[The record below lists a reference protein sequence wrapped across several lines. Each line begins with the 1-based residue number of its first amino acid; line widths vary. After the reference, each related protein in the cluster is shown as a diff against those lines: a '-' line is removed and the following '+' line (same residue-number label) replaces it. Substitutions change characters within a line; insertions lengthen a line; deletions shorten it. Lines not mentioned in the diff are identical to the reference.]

1 MCFVHALVLQD
12 VVPSAMVDSF
22 TTAKYWLSF
31 DCQIPPQVL
40 QTPNRMSVS
49 CGLIQ
54 YSLKIDRFMDNL
66 VALVICEMAMQQ
78 LEIFGFLD
86 GMGMSRAFR
95 AGVDNNRRIKA
106 PTRQRRWQPLR
117 DLAGLE
123 ARTKT
128 VEQSMGPL
136 IDVPALVRIE
146 DEKWVF
152 ERIDQEVLHQ
162 LTHRL
167 VLHEEEGTRTI
178 GATLNLASAMHV
190 AKCMAEQEQKIVLI
204 RPM

>member
-1 MCFVHALVLQD
+1 MF
-12 VVPSAMVDSF
+12 
-22 TTAKYWLSF
+22 
-31 DCQIPPQVL
+31 
-40 QTPNRMSVS
+40 VS
-49 CGLIQ
+49 CGLMQ
-54 YSLKIDRFMDNL
+54 TTQENRCFTDNT
-66 VALVICEMAMQQ
+66 VALVICEMAMVQ
-78 LEIFGFLD
+78 LEISGFLD

-95 AGVDNNRRIKA
+95 AGVEKNRRIKA

-123 ARTKT
+123 ARSRT
-128 VEQSMGPL
+128 VEQTMGPL
-136 IDVPALVRIE
+136 VDVPALVRIE

-152 ERIDQEVLHQ
+152 ERIDENVLHQ

-178 GATLNLASAMHV
+178 GATINLASAMHV

>member
-1 MCFVHALVLQD
+1 MF
-12 VVPSAMVDSF
+12 
-22 TTAKYWLSF
+22 
-31 DCQIPPQVL
+31 
-40 QTPNRMSVS
+40 VS
-49 CGLIQ
+49 CGLMQ
-54 YSLKIDRFMDNL
+54 TTQENRCFTDNT
-66 VALVICEMAMQQ
+66 VALVICEMAMVQ
-78 LEIFGFLD
+78 LEISGFLD

-95 AGVDNNRRIKA
+95 AGVEKNRRIKA

-123 ARTKT
+123 ARSRT
-128 VEQSMGPL
+128 VGQTMGPL
-136 IDVPALVRIE
+136 VDVPALVRIE

-152 ERIDQEVLHQ
+152 ERIDEDVLHQ

-178 GATLNLASAMHV
+178 GATINLASAMHV

>member
-1 MCFVHALVLQD
+1 MLV
-12 VVPSAMVDSF
+12 P
-22 TTAKYWLSF
+22 
-31 DCQIPPQVL
+31 
-40 QTPNRMSVS
+40 

-54 YSLKIDRFMDNL
+54 YSTEIDRFMVKL
-66 VALVICEMAMQQ
+66 VALVICEMAMEQ

-95 AGVDNNRRIKA
+95 AGVEKNRRMKA

-136 IDVPALVRIE
+136 VDVPALVRIE
-146 DEKWVF
+146 DETWVF
-152 ERIDQEVLHQ
+152 ERIDEQVLHQ

-178 GATLNLASAMHV
+178 GATINLASAMQV

>member
-1 MCFVHALVLQD
+1 MLV
-12 VVPSAMVDSF
+12 
-22 TTAKYWLSF
+22 W
-31 DCQIPPQVL
+31 
-40 QTPNRMSVS
+40 R
-49 CGLIQ
+49 GLIQ
-54 YSLKIDRFMDNL
+54 YIPEIDRIIDNL
-66 VALVICEMAMQQ
+66 VALVICEVTMQR
-78 LEIFGFLD
+78 LEISGFLD

-95 AGVDNNRRIKA
+95 AGVEKNRRIKS

-136 IDVPALVRIE
+136 VDVPALVRIE

-152 ERIDQEVLHQ
+152 ERIDQDVLHQ

-178 GATLNLASAMHV
+178 GATINLASAMHV

>member
-1 MCFVHALVLQD
+1 MF
-12 VVPSAMVDSF
+12 
-22 TTAKYWLSF
+22 
-31 DCQIPPQVL
+31 
-40 QTPNRMSVS
+40 VS
-49 CGLIQ
+49 CGLMQ
-54 YSLKIDRFMDNL
+54 TTQENSCFTDNT
-66 VALVICEMAMQQ
+66 VALVICEMAMVQ
-78 LEIFGFLD
+78 LEISGFLD

-95 AGVDNNRRIKA
+95 AGVEKNRRIKA

-123 ARTKT
+123 ARSRN
-128 VEQSMGPL
+128 VEQTIGPFV
-136 IDVPALVRIE
+136 DVPALVRIE

-152 ERIDQEVLHQ
+152 ERIDENVLHQ

-178 GATLNLASAMHV
+178 GATINLASAMHV

>member
-1 MCFVHALVLQD
+1 MVLQD
-12 VVPSAMVDSF
+12 VVPSALVDPI
-22 TTAKYWLSF
+22 TVTQHRLSL
-31 DCQIPPQVL
+31 DSKIPSQIL
-40 QTPNRMSVS
+40 QTSNRMFVS
-49 CGLIQ
+49 CGLMQ
-54 YSLKIDRFMDNL
+54 PTQENRCFTDNT
-66 VALVICEMAMQQ
+66 VALVICEMAMVQ
-78 LEIFGFLD
+78 LEISGFLD

-95 AGVDNNRRIKA
+95 AGVEKNRRIKA

-123 ARTKT
+123 ARSRN
-128 VEQSMGPL
+128 VEQTMGPL
-136 IDVPALVRIE
+136 VDVPALVRIE

-152 ERIDQEVLHQ
+152 ERIDENVLHQ

-178 GATLNLASAMHV
+178 GATINLASAMHV

>member
-1 MCFVHALVLQD
+1 MESTKALGTTFCSTNACTRHNEFLQLNECRASHVEPD
-12 VVPSAMVDSF
+12 
-22 TTAKYWLSF
+22 K
-31 DCQIPPQVL
+31 Q
-40 QTPNRMSVS
+40 
-49 CGLIQ
+49 
-54 YSLKIDRFMDNL
+54 NL
-66 VALVICEMAMQQ
+66 H
-78 LEIFGFLD
+78 
-86 GMGMSRAFR
+86 R
-95 AGVDNNRRIKA
+95 AGVDKNRRIKA

-123 ARTKT
+123 ARSKT

-136 IDVPALVRIE
+136 VDVPALVRIE

-152 ERIDQEVLHQ
+152 ERIDEDVLHQ

-178 GATLNLASAMHV
+178 GATINLASAMQV

>member
-1 MCFVHALVLQD
+1 MFV
-12 VVPSAMVDSF
+12 P
-22 TTAKYWLSF
+22 
-31 DCQIPPQVL
+31 
-40 QTPNRMSVS
+40 

-54 YSLKIDRFMDNL
+54 YPFEIDRFMNNL

-95 AGVDNNRRIKA
+95 AGVEKRRKIK
-106 PTRQRRWQPLR
+106 TTVQQRSWQPLR

-123 ARTKT
+123 SRT
-128 VEQSMGPL
+128 QSIGTEMGPL
-136 IDVPALVRIE
+136 VDVPALVRIE
-146 DEKWVF
+146 NEKWVF
-152 ERIDQEVLHQ
+152 EQIDQEVLHH

-167 VLHEEEGTRTI
+167 ILHEEEGSRTI
-178 GATLNLASAMHV
+178 GATVSLASAMHV

>member
-1 MCFVHALVLQD
+1 MRLVHALVLQD
-12 VVPSAMVDSF
+12 VVPSVVVDSI
-22 TTAKYWLSF
+22 TTAQHWLSF
-31 DCQIPPQVL
+31 DCKIPSQVL
-40 QTPNRMSVS
+40 QTSNRMFVP

-54 YSLKIDRFMDNL
+54 YSFEIDRIVDNS

-95 AGVDNNRRIKA
+95 AGVEKNRRIKA

-123 ARTKT
+123 ARSRN
-128 VEQSMGPL
+128 VEQTMGPL
-136 IDVPALVRIE
+136 VDVPALVRIE

-152 ERIDQEVLHQ
+152 ERVDEDVLHQ

-178 GATLNLASAMHV
+178 GATINLASAMHV

>member
-1 MCFVHALVLQD
+1 
-12 VVPSAMVDSF
+12 
-22 TTAKYWLSF
+22 
-31 DCQIPPQVL
+31 
-40 QTPNRMSVS
+40 
-49 CGLIQ
+49 
-54 YSLKIDRFMDNL
+54 
-66 VALVICEMAMQQ
+66 
-78 LEIFGFLD
+78 
-86 GMGMSRAFR
+86 MSRAFR
-95 AGVDNNRRIKA
+95 AGVDNKRRIKA

-123 ARTKT
+123 ARSKT
-128 VEQSMGPL
+128 IEQSMGPL
-136 IDVPALVRIE
+136 VDVPALVRIE

-152 ERIDQEVLHQ
+152 ERIDENVLHQ

-178 GATLNLASAMHV
+178 GATINLASAMHV

>member
-1 MCFVHALVLQD
+1 MLV
-12 VVPSAMVDSF
+12 P
-22 TTAKYWLSF
+22 
-31 DCQIPPQVL
+31 
-40 QTPNRMSVS
+40 

-54 YSLKIDRFMDNL
+54 YSTEIDRFMVKL
-66 VALVICEMAMQQ
+66 VALVICEMAMEQ

-95 AGVDNNRRIKA
+95 AGVEKNRRIKA
-106 PTRQRRWQPLR
+106 PMRKRRWQPLR

-128 VEQSMGPL
+128 IEQSMGPL
-136 IDVPALVRIE
+136 VDVPALVRIE

-152 ERIDQEVLHQ
+152 ERIDEQVLHQ

-167 VLHEEEGTRTI
+167 VLHEEQGTRTI
-178 GATLNLASAMHV
+178 GATVNLASAMHV

>member
-1 MCFVHALVLQD
+1 MFV
-12 VVPSAMVDSF
+12 P
-22 TTAKYWLSF
+22 
-31 DCQIPPQVL
+31 
-40 QTPNRMSVS
+40 

-54 YSLKIDRFMDNL
+54 YSFEIDRIVDNS

-95 AGVDNNRRIKA
+95 AGVEKNRRIKA

-123 ARTKT
+123 ARSKT

-136 IDVPALVRIE
+136 VDVPALVRIE

-152 ERIDQEVLHQ
+152 ERIDENVLHQ

-167 VLHEEEGTRTI
+167 VLHEEEGDENHRCDHQSRI
-178 GATLNLASAMHV
+178 SNARRKMHG
-190 AKCMAEQEQKIVLI
+190 
-204 RPM
+204 

>member
-1 MCFVHALVLQD
+1 MF
-12 VVPSAMVDSF
+12 
-22 TTAKYWLSF
+22 
-31 DCQIPPQVL
+31 
-40 QTPNRMSVS
+40 VS
-49 CGLIQ
+49 CGLMQ
-54 YSLKIDRFMDNL
+54 TTQENRRFTDNT
-66 VALVICEMAMQQ
+66 VALVICEMAMVQ
-78 LEIFGFLD
+78 LEISGFLD

-95 AGVDNNRRIKA
+95 AGVEKNRRIKA

-123 ARTKT
+123 ARSRN
-128 VEQSMGPL
+128 VEQTMGPL
-136 IDVPALVRIE
+136 VDVPALVRIE

-152 ERIDQEVLHQ
+152 ERIDENVLHQ

-178 GATLNLASAMHV
+178 GATINLASAMHV

>member
-1 MCFVHALVLQD
+1 MRFVHALVLQN
-12 VVPSAMVDSF
+12 VVSIALVDPI
-22 TTAKYWLSF
+22 TASQHRLPF
-31 DCQIPPQVL
+31 DCKISTQIL
-40 QTPNRMSVS
+40 QTPKRMFVP

-54 YSLKIDRFMDNL
+54 SLHEIDRFSKKS
-66 VALVICEMAMQQ
+66 VALVICEMLMQQ

-86 GMGMSRAFR
+86 GMDMSRAFR
-95 AGVDNNRRIKA
+95 AGVEKHRRIKA

-128 VEQSMGPL
+128 IEQTMGPL
-136 IDVPALVRIE
+136 VDVPALVRIE

-152 ERIDQEVLHQ
+152 ERVDEQTLHQ

-178 GATLNLASAMHV
+178 GATVNLASAMHV
-190 AKCMAEQEQKIVLI
+190 AKRMAEQEQKIVLI

>member
-1 MCFVHALVLQD
+1 MFV
-12 VVPSAMVDSF
+12 SS
-22 TTAKYWLSF
+22 
-31 DCQIPPQVL
+31 
-40 QTPNRMSVS
+40 
-49 CGLIQ
+49 GLILNQ
-54 YSLKIDRFMDNL
+54 EGNDRFVYKT
-66 VALVICEMAMQQ
+66 VALLISELLMQQ
-78 LEIFGFLD
+78 LGIFGFLD

-95 AGVDNNRRIKA
+95 AGVEKNRRIKA
-106 PTRQRRWQPLR
+106 PMRQRRWQPLR

-128 VEQSMGPL
+128 IEQTMGPL
-136 IDVPALVRIE
+136 VDVPALVRIE

-152 ERIDQEVLHQ
+152 ERIDEQVLHQ

-167 VLHEEEGTRTI
+167 VLHEEQGTRTI
-178 GATLNLASAMHV
+178 GATVNLASAMHV

>member
-1 MCFVHALVLQD
+1 MFV
-12 VVPSAMVDSF
+12 P
-22 TTAKYWLSF
+22 
-31 DCQIPPQVL
+31 
-40 QTPNRMSVS
+40 

-54 YSLKIDRFMDNL
+54 YSFEIDRIVDNS

-152 ERIDQEVLHQ
+152 ERIDQDVLHQ

>member
-1 MCFVHALVLQD
+1 MF
-12 VVPSAMVDSF
+12 
-22 TTAKYWLSF
+22 
-31 DCQIPPQVL
+31 
-40 QTPNRMSVS
+40 VS

-54 YSLKIDRFMDNL
+54 PTQENRCFMDNT
-66 VALVICEMAMQQ
+66 VALVICEMAMVQ
-78 LEIFGFLD
+78 LEISGFLD

-95 AGVDNNRRIKA
+95 AGVEKNRRIKA

-123 ARTKT
+123 ARSRT
-128 VEQSMGPL
+128 VEQTMGPL
-136 IDVPALVRIE
+136 VDVPALVRIE

-152 ERIDQEVLHQ
+152 ERIDENVLHQ

-178 GATLNLASAMHV
+178 GATINLASAMHV

>member
-1 MCFVHALVLQD
+1 M
-12 VVPSAMVDSF
+12 
-22 TTAKYWLSF
+22 
-31 DCQIPPQVL
+31 
-40 QTPNRMSVS
+40 
-49 CGLIQ
+49 Q
-54 YSLKIDRFMDNL
+54 YSYESDRIVDNS
-66 VALVICEMAMQQ
+66 VALLICEMTMQQ

-95 AGVDNNRRIKA
+95 AGVEKNRRIKA

-123 ARTKT
+123 ARSKS

-136 IDVPALVRIE
+136 VDVPALVRIE

-152 ERIDQEVLHQ
+152 ERIDESVLHQ

-178 GATLNLASAMHV
+178 GATINLASAMHV

>member
-1 MCFVHALVLQD
+1 MFV
-12 VVPSAMVDSF
+12 P
-22 TTAKYWLSF
+22 
-31 DCQIPPQVL
+31 
-40 QTPNRMSVS
+40 

-54 YSLKIDRFMDNL
+54 YPFEIDRFMDNL
-66 VALVICEMAMQQ
+66 VALVICEMTMHQ

-95 AGVDNNRRIKA
+95 AGVEKNRRIKA

-123 ARTKT
+123 ARSKT
-128 VEQSMGPL
+128 IEQSMGPL
-136 IDVPALVRIE
+136 VDVPAIVRIE

-152 ERIDQEVLHQ
+152 ERIDQDVLHQ

-178 GATLNLASAMHV
+178 GATINLASAMQV